1 MVVVGTLHSEQ
12 RRPHKL
18 GSSSSMLASSDTSP
32 WPCTNP
38 IFITN
43 PRKAY
48 NRRLSIFF
56 GAHSRKKKPS
66 AEQLQS
72 RRFPTRRDAT
82 TTYVALPWGASQAAA
97 PQPPHG
103 TIIFPSTKQ
112 TQLQSHTT
120 NNMSLASRA
129 LSSKDLPPS
138 VESAYYRKCID
149 LRRRITDIEDSND
162 GTRLRITRLSRGI
175 QKMRLERAFL
185 LEQLN
190 KHMEYNVDDSDR
202 SSSPPPTPTDKPL
215 RSKRSHN
222 RKGTPPL
229 GGSGSAGGAET
240 ERERLGVG
248 QGALEGRMIQHGVN
262 TMSSAQSTPDP
273 AGRQERGY
281 FGTIGAGA
289 SAGVTAAATSPH
301 TAVNGVPP
309 PPTLPPLHSLPPL
322 QPQQPATS
330 ATTTTTT
337 TTRPYFD
344 PAYDEQRPAPA
355 SGEEDGARRR
365 AYSGAA
371 QQPPATDSAP
381 PPPLPLPQNGDTEM
395 TDASFTSV
403 NRA

>member
-1 MVVVGTLHSEQ
+1 M
-12 RRPHKL
+12 
-18 GSSSSMLASSDTSP
+18 
-32 WPCTNP
+32 
-38 IFITN
+38 
-43 PRKAY
+43 
-48 NRRLSIFF
+48 
-56 GAHSRKKKPS
+56 
-66 AEQLQS
+66 
-72 RRFPTRRDAT
+72 
-82 TTYVALPWGASQAAA
+82 
-97 PQPPHG
+97 
-103 TIIFPSTKQ
+103 
-112 TQLQSHTT
+112 
-120 NNMSLASRA
+120 
-129 LSSKDLPPS
+129 
-138 VESAYYRKCID
+138 ESAYYRKCID

-222 RKGTPPL
+222 RKGSPPL
-229 GGSGSAGGAET
+229 GGGSGSAGGAET

-273 AGRQERGY
+273 AGRQERSY

-289 SAGVTAAATSPH
+289 PAVTATSPH
-301 TAVNGVPP
+301 AAVNGVPPP

-322 QPQQPATS
+322 QPQQQP
-330 ATTTTTT
+330 ATTTT
-337 TTRPYFD
+337 RAYFD

-355 SGEEDGARRR
+355 STEEDGARRR

-371 QQPPATDSAP
+371 QQPPQADSAP
-381 PPPLPLPQNGDTEM
+381 PPQNGDTDM
-395 TDASFTSV
+395 ADVSFTSV
-403 NRA
+403 NRG

>member
-1 MVVVGTLHSEQ
+1 
-12 RRPHKL
+12 
-18 GSSSSMLASSDTSP
+18 
-32 WPCTNP
+32 
-38 IFITN
+38 
-43 PRKAY
+43 
-48 NRRLSIFF
+48 
-56 GAHSRKKKPS
+56 
-66 AEQLQS
+66 
-72 RRFPTRRDAT
+72 
-82 TTYVALPWGASQAAA
+82 
-97 PQPPHG
+97 
-103 TIIFPSTKQ
+103 
-112 TQLQSHTT
+112 
-120 NNMSLASRA
+120 MSLASRA

-222 RKGTPPL
+222 RKGTPTL
-229 GGSGSAGGAET
+229 GGSGSAGGAEA

-248 QGALEGRMIQHGVN
+248 QGALEGRMIQHGVH

-273 AGRQERGY
+273 AGRQERSY
-281 FGTIGAGA
+281 FGTIGTG
-289 SAGVTAAATSPH
+289 SAAVVQATSPH
-301 TAVNGVPP
+301 AAVNGVPP

-330 ATTTTTT
+330 ATATATTTT
-337 TTRPYFD
+337 TTRAYFD

-355 SGEEDGARRR
+355 GVEEDGARRR

-371 QQPPATDSAP
+371 QLPPATDSAP
-381 PPPLPLPQNGDTEM
+381 PPQNGDTEM
-395 TDASFTSV
+395 ADASFTSV
-403 NRA
+403 NRG